1 VALVWMDH
9 EKKKVWPSGL
19 TVASK
24 FKRRNLCPAKNPQP
38 LQLKIRVQ
46 LEASAFY
53 HLAVLFL
60 T

>member
-1 VALVWMDH
+1 MDH